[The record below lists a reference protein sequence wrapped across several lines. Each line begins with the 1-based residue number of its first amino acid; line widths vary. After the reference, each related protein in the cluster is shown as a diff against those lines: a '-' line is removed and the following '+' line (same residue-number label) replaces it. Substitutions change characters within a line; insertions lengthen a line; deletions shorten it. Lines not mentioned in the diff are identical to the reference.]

1 MRITALLL
9 NFLALTG
16 GVELL
21 VCGLFGVSISGLIFG
36 AGSLFQ
42 RIYFCSVGV
51 AAIFFVMVTIIYS
64 PLKEWIKRKP

>member
-21 VCGLFGVSISGLIFG
+21 ILGLFGVSLSGLIWG
-36 AGSLFQ
+36 VGSLFQ
-42 RIYFCSVGV
+42 RLYYCSVGV
-51 AAIFFVMVTIIYS
+51 SAIFFVVVTIIYS
-64 PLKEWIKRKP
+64 PLKEWIKRRP